1 MRRSMQPFEPL
12 CPLYSMC
19 KNFLHGVASF
29 ALLCLPHSVMAQDA
43 SSPNMLGA
51 LGLNTTPSARMDK
64 AGTVRAG
71 ISTLDPYLHGFIG
84 IQLAKPLSITLRQ
97 SALTS
102 GLNDDPDAL
111 FPSVDFKIR
120 LVTETAHRPELSL
133 GLQSA
138 IGHKRMA
145 GEYLV
150 ASKRYK
156 NFDFSAGMGWGRY
169 ANTNT
174 LSNPLRK
181 LHRHFSNDR
190 DPDSEMPNEV
200 RDWFSGKSIGFFGG
214 VEYFLPYDGLSL
226 KLDYGSDDYS
236 AEHDALNGKTQPWGL
251 GLAYTKNWG
260 GGNIGI
266 QGSDKIMARLHV
278 QTRMDLWPFHT
289 GKHFPTDRPFY
300 KQRPYSL
307 NIPAISEHAAQD
319 RIALQDIQQKKLDLS
334 AILQLSPDK
343 LSPAQIGRSMRI
355 MAQSAGKDIE
365 TLSITP
371 TMMNLRGTQIT
382 LMRSDLE
389 KALNGHRSSP
399 PEIWKNAVF
408 SSRESRSPSFR
419 SSLKQSDLAYYSLVL
434 DHQFSL
440 SEEDSGTLHRTGL
453 IAGYTQP
460 KFLGFLT
467 YGTSFRLNLE
477 DNLKRIAEIRPPS
490 PVPVR
495 SDIADFSENA
505 LALQTS
511 YVGFTHSFTPEI
523 HMSLLGG
530 YLEEMYAGAGGE
542 ILYRPFGSRL
552 ALGAQLWQVVKR
564 DSQSPLHAG
573 LTEATTMTG
582 QIEGWYDIPA
592 YDATLN
598 VRAGRFLA
606 GDVGIGIGLEKSF
619 GNGAK
624 LSGETVM
631 SNYSDPDLFGGYTHA
646 YHRLSL
652 SLPLGSFKYLPE
664 GTRLDVTAAPF
675 GRDTAQSLSPPI
687 RLYDLTESLTLPHLA
702 QHWATILDK

>member
-1 MRRSMQPFEPL
+1 M
-12 CPLYSMC
+12 LYPMC
-19 KNFLHGVASF
+19 KKFLHSVASIS
-29 ALLCLPHSVMAQDA
+29 LLCLSQNAVAQDL

-64 AGTVRAG
+64 AGTVHAG

-102 GLNDDPDAL
+102 GLRDDPDAL
-111 FPSVDFKIR
+111 YPSVDFKIR
-120 LVTETAHRPELSL
+120 LITENAHRPELSL

-150 ASKRYK
+150 ASKRYN
-156 NFDFSAGMGWGRY
+156 NFDFSAGLGWGRY
-169 ANTNT
+169 AGTNT
-174 LSNPLRK
+174 LSNPLKK
-181 LHRHFSNDR
+181 LNGHFSNAR

-200 RDWFSGKSIGFFGG
+200 RNWFSGRNIGFFGG
-214 VEYFLPYDGLSL
+214 VEYFLPYDGFSL
-226 KLDYGSDDYS
+226 KLDYGSDDYGMEHS
-236 AEHDALNGKTQPWGL
+236 ALDGKKTRPWGL
-251 GLAYTKNWG
+251 GLSYTKPWG
-260 GGNIGI
+260 GGSIGL
-266 QGSDKIMARLHV
+266 QGGNKIMARLHL
-278 QTRMDLWPFHT
+278 QTGLDLWPLHD
-289 GKHFPTDRPFY
+289 GKPFRTDRPFY
-300 KQRPYSL
+300 KHRPYSL
-307 NIPAISEHAAQD
+307 NIPAIEEQSLHD
-319 RIALQDIQQKKLDLS
+319 SLTLHDIRQSGIDLS
-334 AILQLSPDK
+334 AAFQLLPYKSSP
-343 LSPAQIGRSMRI
+343 LQIGRSMRT
-355 MAQSAGKDIE
+355 MAQNGGKDIE

-371 TMMNLRGTQIT
+371 TIMNLRGAKIT
-382 LMRSDLE
+382 LMRSDFE

-399 PEIWKNAVF
+399 PEMWNNAVF
-408 SSRESRSPSFR
+408 SNRKSNSPSLVSIF
-419 SSLKQSDLAYYSLVL
+419 KQPELAYYSLVL

-453 IAGYTQP
+453 ITGFSQP
-460 KFLGFLT
+460 RFFGVLT

-477 DNLKRIAEIRPPS
+477 DNLQRIGEIRPPS
-490 PVPVR
+490 PIPVR
-495 SDIADFSENA
+495 SDIADFSEDP
-505 LALQTS
+505 LTLQTS
-511 YVGFTHSFTPEI
+511 YVGFTHSFTPDI

-552 ALGAQLWQVVKR
+552 AIGAQLWQVAKR
-564 DSQSPLHAG
+564 NSQSPLHLG
-573 LTEATTMTG
+573 LTEAATLTG
-582 QIEGWYDIPA
+582 QVEGWYDIPA

-598 VRAGRFLA
+598 IRAGRFLA

-624 LSGETVM
+624 LIGETIM

-646 YHRLSL
+646 YHRIAL

-664 GTRLDVTAAPF
+664 GTRVNITAAPF
-675 GRDTAQSLSPPI
+675 GRDTAQSLTPPV
-687 RLYDLTESLTLPHLA
+687 RLYDLTDGFTLPHLA
-702 QHWATILDK
+702 QHWSDILD